1 MKIKLGYLI
10 LLLQLVIVFLS
21 EFLSR
26 YITFFSQATQ
36 LAFSVIFIALLIYI
50 YKRKVKPKM
59 VWIILLSLTIL
70 VLGVFRNQFFINIF
84 QLILVCSNFIFV
96 FYVDKLDEQICKS
109 LIKLIILF
117 CISQLFFDLFFP
129 KATIDPLDRY
139 SGTFIMANNKSRFLF
154 FLLPY
159 LFFLNRKKFY
169 LGMLGKLFTLL
180 TIALSAYLGY
190 SNLGI
195 LILILSIA
203 LGYKVKNI
211 YSLTAIMFLF
221 IYVIYIFSLNAYKSR
236 EPGKEYTTVQMN
248 YERFFHSEVG
258 VAAVYKYGFEEL
270 KKTYFLGVGYG
281 NFSSRSGQLFNS
293 EITENIP
300 KQMIK
305 KWHPLFENKSP
316 YGLSSLFVLIV
327 ELGFFSIIPIF
338 ILLRWLHSVIKKA
351 PFFLRVM
358 VIYLFFII
366 NYNPTFFEFN
376 ESILYLL
383 TLIIV
388 NKLNSLDERK
398 NLHPATSKY

>member
-26 YITFFSQATQ
+26 YIAFFSQATQ
-36 LAFSVIFIALLIYI
+36 LTFSIIFIALLIYI

-59 VWIILLSLTIL
+59 VWIILLSLTII

-96 FYVDKLDEQICKS
+96 FYMDKLDEQICKS
-109 LIKLIILF
+109 LIKLIIIF
-117 CISQLFFDLFFP
+117 CVSQLFFDLFFP
-129 KATIDPLDRY
+129 KDSIDPLDRY
-139 SGTFIMANNKSRFLF
+139 SGTFVMANNKSRFLF

-159 LFFLNRKKFY
+159 LFFLGKKNFY
-169 LGMLGKLFTLL
+169 YGIIGKFFT
-180 TIALSAYLGY
+180 ISVIIFSAYLGF
-190 SNLGI
+190 SNLGV
-195 LILILSIA
+195 LILLMSFV
-203 LGYKVKNI
+203 LGYIVKNI
-211 YSLTAIMFLF
+211 YKLSAIMFVI
-221 IYVIYIFSLNAYKSR
+221 IYVIYTISFMAYEKR
-236 EPGKEYTTVQMN
+236 RPGTEYTAIQMN
-248 YERFFHSEVG
+248 YERFFDTEIG
-258 VAAVYKYGFEEL
+258 VSAVYKYGYEQL
-270 KKTYFLGVGYG
+270 KETYFLGVGYG
-281 NFSSRSGQLFNS
+281 NFTSRSGQIFDS

-305 KWHPLFENKSP
+305 KWQPLFENKSP

-327 ELGFFSIIPIF
+327 ELGFFSMIPIF
-338 ILLRWLHSVIKKA
+338 ILLRWLHSIIKKA
-351 PFFLRVM
+351 PFYLRVM

-383 TLIIV
+383 TLIVV
-388 NKLNSLDERK
+388 NKLNSFNEQK
-398 NLHPATSKY
+398 NIHSTS